1 MVQGASR
8 GRAVRW
14 GATVALAILLPLG
27 PVRAEEPKAPDA
39 ADTPDAAAEMT
50 GSPVDRLSVEKQS
63 AEGALEK
70 AAAALAQSEERQK
83 ALADE
88 IAALENDR
96 ARINAELIKTA
107 RRTQEAEEAI
117 SATERRLLTLAAN
130 EKSIRASLAE
140 RRGVLAEL
148 LAALQ
153 RIGRKPPPALVARPD
168 DALAAVRSAILL
180 GAVLPELRIEADALA
195 ADLAE
200 LVALET
206 KMTDERDLLKGEVT
220 TLAEER
226 ARLQKLIEEKKKGG
240 EVSTASLEAERKTAG
255 ELAGQVTSLK
265 DLIGKLET
273 DIAAARGAAE
283 AAAKADA
290 EAAVAKAE
298 GKGKPAKVALAD
310 TGRITPAM
318 AFDDARGLAPLPVKG
333 VIVRE
338 YGAPDGIGGE
348 AKGRSIATRA
358 GAQVVAPA
366 DGWVVYAGAF
376 RSYGQLL
383 IVNVGGGYHIVLAGM
398 ERIDVE
404 LGQFVLAGEPV
415 AVMGT
420 RKLASATA
428 VDILSSQPVLY
439 VEFRKDGTAI
449 DSAPWWAGTTDEKAR
464 G

>member
-1 MVQGASR
+1 MA
-8 GRAVRW
+8 
-14 GATVALAILLPLG
+14 AILALPFGAPATL
-27 PVRAEEPKAPDA
+27 AQEPAGMAGMGGAGARPEAGA
-39 ADTPDAAAEMT
+39 ATETT
-50 GSPVDRLSVEKQS
+50 GNPADRLTVEKQS
-63 AEGALEK
+63 AEGELEK
-70 AAAALAQSEERQK
+70 AAAALAASEERQK
-83 ALADE
+83 ALSAE
-88 IAALENDR
+88 IAALDNDR
-96 ARINAELIKTA
+96 ARINAELIGTA
-107 RRTQEAEEAI
+107 RKAQEAEEAI
-117 SATERRLLTLAAN
+117 SATERRLQTLAVN
-130 EKSIRASLAE
+130 EKDIRASLAE

-168 DALAAVRSAILL
+168 DALGAVRSAILL

-200 LVALET
+200 LVLLEK
-206 KMTDERDLLKGEVT
+206 KMTDERDRMKAEVG
-220 TLAEER
+220 TLAAER
-226 ARLQKLIEEKKKGG
+226 EKLTRLIEEKKKGG
-240 EVSTASLEAERKTAG
+240 EVSQASLTSERDTAS
-255 ELAGQVTSLK
+255 ELAGKVTSLQE
-265 DLIGKLET
+265 LIGKLET

-290 EAAVAKAE
+290 RVAADKAE
-298 GKGKPAKVALAD
+298 GRQRVASLQD
-310 TGRITPAM
+310 TGRIAPAM
-318 AFDDARGLAPLPVKG
+318 AFEDARGIAPLPVKG
-333 VIVRE
+333 IIVRE

-358 GAQVVAPA
+358 GARVVAPA
-366 DGWVVYAGAF
+366 DCWVVYAGPF
-376 RSYGQLL
+376 RSYGELL
-383 IVNVGGGYHIVLAGM
+383 ILNAGGGYHIVLAGM
-398 ERIDVE
+398 DRIDVE

-449 DSAPWWAGTTDEKAR
+449 DPAPWWAGTTDEKAR